1 MKATGCK
8 KIYNAENIIE
18 AEMLAASPENMT
30 MKIRAVLITMIIST
44 ALGSISSLKFPY
56 DRYAI
61 TIQ

>member
-1 MKATGCK
+1 MRNKR
-8 KIYNAENIIE
+8 IE
-18 AEMLAASPENMT
+18 RNTESLPLAASPENMT
-30 MKIRAVLITMIIST
+30 MKISAVLITMIINT

>member
-1 MKATGCK
+1 MRNKR
-8 KIYNAENIIE
+8 IE
-18 AEMLAASPENMT
+18 RNTESLPLVASPENMT

>member
-1 MKATGCK
+1 MRNKR
-8 KIYNAENIIE
+8 IE
-18 AEMLAASPENMT
+18 RNTESLAASPENMT

>member
-1 MKATGCK
+1 MRNKR
-8 KIYNAENIIE
+8 IE
-18 AEMLAASPENMT
+18 RNTESLPLAASPENMT

-44 ALGSISSLKFPY
+44 ALGSISSLKFSY